1 LQFLNITYSAKL
13 PSSSTLDDVRGTL
26 EKFIPEGYYQS
37 EAEFLAHVEK
47 DASSFR
53 PLGKKIH
60 SYTRVAPNGA
70 NKGKGNAILLP
81 EDDPDAIVFEV
92 WHVGGLTPLP
102 CVFFLRFLRQR
113 GTHRDF
119 ESTTGGCNFSFCST
133 SKLGH
138 TSTTRRI
145 HGNLRFCRFYCV
157 LCRPQ
162 MIADEIRYEKRKR
175 RTTPVTETYH
185 FLGYSSLY
193 PFYCFPDKVRL
204 RLRCVCAP

>member
-1 LQFLNITYSAKL
+1 MQFLNITYSAKL

-53 PLGKKIH
+53 PLGKKIY

-70 NKGKGNAILLP
+70 NKGKGTAISLP

-102 CVFFLRFLRQR
+102 CVFFYVFSGNVEHTGISRVPPADATFHFALHRSWVIHQR
-113 GTHRDF
+113 R
-119 ESTTGGCNFSFCST
+119 GGFMGICGSVGFIASFVC
-133 SKLGH
+133 
-138 TSTTRRI
+138 
-145 HGNLRFCRFYCV
+145 
-157 LCRPQ
+157 PQ